1 MITQDRNG
9 NALPST
15 VDPGRLAWSARIAY
29 TNGDYL
35 TPSGWTYYE
44 LPPSAIL
51 QRSRSSVL
59 DGTTWECRL
68 TVLAEA
74 VPELSDLQAYY
85 QLEVD
90 LVDDTGNAW
99 PYHTG
104 PIDSISDRFDIMLAM
119 DWNNVHRFG
128 PEILLDEQDGRVRAE
143 RANRFHQLLDQD
155 RRESFARFVNQ
166 QQPIIGNQGTGNRQ
180 HLLLPARQL
189 IAA

>member
-15 VDPGRLAWSARIAY
+15 VDPGRLAWSARIAF

-104 PIDSISDRFDIMLAM
+104 PIDSISDAYSEQGGAIVQTKEIAS
-119 DWNNVHRFG
+119 FG
-128 PEILLDEQDGRVRAE
+128 TIQRLYEV
-143 RANRFHQLLDQD
+143 F
-155 RRESFARFVNQ
+155 RREVGVSPGEYRKQ
-166 QQPIIGNQGTGNRQ
+166 R
-180 HLLLPARQL
+180 
-189 IAA
+189 